1 MFELKKKNKIR
12 AAVEYVKPDLI
23 CGTESWLKG
32 IKPGRDPEKNCIK
45 SCEVFPDNYIFH
57 RNDRDSLGGGVFT
70 GIKSNLVSDEKV
82 ELVTECEIVW
92 TKVKL
97 KSMKDLYLASFYMPH
112 RNMKDIIQLKESI
125 NKLADGNKYKQ
136 MIIAGDFNCPDIDWD
151 TLVVKPGAQDRE
163 VQQALL
169 ETSIDLGLTQVQRE
183 PTRYNNLLDLVFTN
197 NPSLCKSSTSI
208 PGISDH
214 AMVVTDFDIIPHYIK
229 QSKRKKYMFNKAD
242 WDSIYK
248 EMEQL
253 STTMESQI
261 ATPVE
266 ELWSTFTTT
275 VFTIIDK
282 YTPSKVCTS
291 RKSLP

>member
-1 MFELKKKNKIR
+1 MFELKKNKIR

-82 ELVTECEIVW
+82 ELVTGCEIVW

-125 NKLADGNKYKQ
+125 NKLAD
-136 MIIAGDFNCPDIDWD
+136 
-151 TLVVKPGAQDRE
+151 
-163 VQQALL
+163 
-169 ETSIDLGLTQVQRE
+169 DLGDTQVQRE
-183 PTRYNNLLDLVFTN
+183 PTRYNNLLDLVLTN